1 MQKYKFAINNLSMSA
16 KRVVYCSV
24 LGVILLLASCKSE
37 YSKAVEEG
45 LASGIKND
53 SLIFGMRIGQT
64 QEDFYKICW
73 NLDKQKLISEG
84 PGNMTAKYIEP
95 VLPGQDSLK
104 RKSMLFYGIFDSNKV
119 MQGMDMTYSY
129 YAWSTW
135 NKQMHVTNLVEDLK
149 NSYEKDYPSN
159 PFIEI
164 DLGLKEYKAYAKVDG
179 DRQITIYPKN
189 EKDVAVKIEN
199 LNYKLNRR

>member
-1 MQKYKFAINNLSMSA
+1 MSISVN
-16 KRVVYCSV
+16 KVFCFSV
-24 LGVILLLASCKSE
+24 LGLILCLVSCKSE

-73 NLDKQKLISEG
+73 NLNKQKLISEG

-95 VLPGQDSLK
+95 VLLGQDSLK
-104 RKSMLFYGIFDSNKV
+104 RRSMLFYGIFDNNKI

-135 NKQMHVTNLVEDLK
+135 NKKMHVTNLVEDLK
-149 NSYEKDYPSN
+149 SDFEKNYPSN

-164 DLGLKEYKAYAKVDG
+164 DLGMNEYKAYAKVDG

-189 EKDVAVKIEN
+189 EKDVVVKIEN
-199 LNYKLNRR
+199 LNYKLNHK